1 MNITTGMPGAHVN
14 PAVGSIRFNTT
25 ISTIEMWDGNNWVV
39 TSGVL
44 TQQETPELIMKVG
57 SVAGIVYNCVI
68 PVGKP
73 WVDMFRWCVDMM
85 DKCGNRNADS
95 ILDQAVVHEDVA
107 LHARWYMAENM
118 FWFRDPE
125 DRVMFVLRWS

>member
-1 MNITTGMPGAHVN
+1 MNITTGMPGAHID
-14 PAVGSIRFNTT
+14 PAVGAIRFNTT
-25 ISTIEMWDGNNWVV
+25 ISTIEMYDGNNWVV

-85 DKCGNRNADS
+85 DKCGNRNADPLWPS
-95 ILDQAVVHEDVA
+95 RNEDVV

-125 DRVMFVLRWS
+125 DQMMFVLRWS